1 MSEALGG
8 ATKSG
13 PGEGLAAYGGTPAR
27 ATPWPAWPRLDAGTE
42 RLALDALRS
51 GRWAISEMHNGQEL
65 YERRFARAFAAYHGV
80 EHCIPTTSGSSAL
93 TIAFEAL
100 GLSRGAEVLVPG
112 LTWVACASAVAGA
125 GLVPVLVDIDPGT
138 LCMSPAAAAA
148 ALTPRTEAVLLVHY
162 ACNTADLDAFTGLAR
177 RHGLALVEDC
187 AQAHGAEY
195 RGRPVGTYGAIGTYS
210 MQESKVLTCGEG
222 GASVTADASLAGLME
237 QYRADGRVYSVNPGV
252 GDPNLQ
258 DRGDVQGRNLCLS
271 EVQAALLLGRLE
283 EMDAENE
290 QRRVTAALLDDALTE
305 IDAFSPVAAPDGC
318 TRRTYY
324 RYCVRV
330 HSDVKPAE
338 VEAMQNELS
347 HELRVTCEPLHDP
360 LNDCRLYNPLGSP
373 QKYDPALLTRIDPK
387 NFALPESLAAR
398 QQIMTIP
405 HFLLLGDYADFS
417 DIRHALLKVA
427 AAHGL

>member
-1 MSEALGG
+1 MSEALRSPTG
-8 ATKSG
+8 K
-13 PGEGLAAYGGTPAR
+13 LAAYGGTPVRDA
-27 ATPWPAWPRLDAGTE
+27 AWPAWPALDAETE
-42 RLALDALRS
+42 RIALDALRS
-51 GRWAISEMHNGQEL
+51 GRWAISEMHNGHEL

-80 EHCIPTTSGSSAL
+80 EHCVPTTSGTSAL

-112 LTWVACASAVAGA
+112 MTWVACASAVAGA
-125 GLVPVLVDIDPGT
+125 GLVPVLVDIDPDT
-138 LCMSPAAAAA
+138 LCMSPAAATA
-148 ALTPRTEAVLLVHY
+148 ALTPRTEAILLVHY
-162 ACNTADLDAFTGLAR
+162 ACNTADLDAFTDLAR

-195 RGRPVGTYGAIGTYS
+195 RGRPVGTYGAVGTYS

-222 GASVTADASLAGLME
+222 GASVTADARLAVLME
-237 QYRADGRVYSVNPGV
+237 QYRADGRVYTENPGL

-271 EVQAALLLGRLE
+271 EIQGALLLGRLACLDE
-283 EMDAENE
+283 ENE
-290 QRRVTAALLDDALTE
+290 RRRTTAALLDDALGE
-305 IDAFSPVAAPDGC
+305 IDAFSPIPLSDGC
-318 TRRTYY
+318 TKRTYY

-330 HSDVKPAE
+330 DASVAPAE
-338 VEAMQNELS
+338 VATMQDELS
-347 HELRVTCEPLHDP
+347 HELGLTCEPLHDP

-387 NFALPESLAAR
+387 NFELPESLAAR
-398 QQIMTIP
+398 QQIITIP
-405 HFLLLGDYADFS
+405 HFLLLGDYADFG
-417 DIRHALLKVA
+417 DIRGALQKIS